1 MMTPLKLVGGFGSPY
16 SRKMRAVLRFRRIP
30 FTWIMRGSPDDVGI
44 PDVPVALIPVLLF
57 PGDSGH
63 ADEAMIDSTFQIRR
77 LEKMLPA
84 RSIISDDPA
93 LAFLDAL
100 LEDYADEWLTK
111 PMFHYRWKYAADIH
125 KASHVL
131 ALDRNPLMSRETLK
145 KMSSYIADR
154 QIERLRVVG
163 SNDVT
168 TPVIEASYRR
178 LLGLLDSHLVAGN
191 RFLMGARPGA
201 SDFAFFGQLS
211 QLAHFDPTPAAIAAA
226 ENPRI
231 VSWVSH
237 LDDLSSLDI
246 ENARWPSRNDAAAA
260 LRPFFVEV
268 GRVYAPFLTAKA
280 RALASRASEV
290 RCEIDGLPWVQQP
303 FPYQMPQVAARS
315 SRGARPRRPQ
325 IHRDWSHPYDQA
337 ASRLPSIP
345 HARCFDFDYCQCIVA
360 SARRQRGTADE
371 SRERRAP
378 QQPSTQR
385 RQGLHGGRGRGGA
398 LRNGL

>member
-1 MMTPLKLVGGFGSPY
+1 MTTLKLVGGFGSPY

-30 FTWIMRGSPDDVGI
+30 FTWIGRGSPDDVGI
-44 PDVPVALIPVLLF
+44 PEVPVALIPVLVF
-57 PGDSGH
+57 PGEGGR
-63 ADEAMIDSTFQIRR
+63 ADEAMIDSTFQIKR
-77 LEKMLPA
+77 LEKMFAA
-84 RSIISDDPA
+84 RSIIPDDPA
-93 LAFLDAL
+93 IAFLDAL

-131 ALDRNPLMSRETLK
+131 PLDRNPIMSREILA
-145 KMSSYIADR
+145 KMSSYIAER

-163 SNDVT
+163 SNEVT

-178 LLGLLDSHLVAGN
+178 LLGLLDSHLVSGH

-226 ENPRI
+226 ETPRV

-237 LDDLSSLDI
+237 LDDLSSLDVD
-246 ENARWPSRNDAAAA
+246 NVPWPSREDAVEV

-268 GRVYAPFLTAKA
+268 GRVYAPFLIANA
-280 RALASRASEV
+280 RALANGASEV

-303 FPYQMPQVAARS
+303 FPYQGKCLKWMRDSRAALSLADRAFVDS
-315 SRGARPRRPQ
+315 ALKATGADA
-325 IHRDWSHPYDQA
+325 I
-337 ASRLPSIP
+337 
-345 HARCFDFDYCQCIVA
+345 F
-360 SARRQRGTADE
+360 SAPA
-371 SRERRAP
+371 
-378 QQPSTQR
+378 
-385 RQGLHGGRGRGGA
+385 
-398 LRNGL
+398 